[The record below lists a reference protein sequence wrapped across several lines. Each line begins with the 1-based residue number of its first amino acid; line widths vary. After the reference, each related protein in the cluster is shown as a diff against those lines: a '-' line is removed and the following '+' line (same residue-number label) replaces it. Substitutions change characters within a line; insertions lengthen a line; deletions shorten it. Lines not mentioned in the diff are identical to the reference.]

1 MNWHKKFQI
10 TLGLVTEVLIAW
22 NIMTLIVEAVNR
34 VVDIMPS
41 WLIIIIASAVIIGV
55 IVYSY
60 FAKDDSEE
68 EVPVPQKGKKKY
80 FRGNPIESIFEF
92 CSLDAQSLVYWHDK
106 IKHISVIKSMPYR
119 VVESAISHKALFKAI
134 KKSEVV

>member
-34 VVDIMPS
+34 VVGIMPS

-68 EVPVPQKGKKKY
+68 EVPVPQKGKKK
-80 FRGNPIESIFEF
+80 FR
-92 CSLDAQSLVYWHDK
+92 
-106 IKHISVIKSMPYR
+106 
-119 VVESAISHKALFKAI
+119 
-134 KKSEVV
+134 

>member
-10 TLGLVTEVLIAW
+10 TLGLVTEALIAW

-55 IVYSY
+55 VVYSY
-60 FAKDDSEE
+60 FTKDNGKE
-68 EVPVPQKGKKKY
+68 EVPAPQKGKKKT
-80 FRGNPIESIFEF
+80 R
-92 CSLDAQSLVYWHDK
+92 
-106 IKHISVIKSMPYR
+106 
-119 VVESAISHKALFKAI
+119 
-134 KKSEVV
+134 

>member
-1 MNWHKKFQI
+1 MGVDTDMKKPCSNCSNAIEYNSRKRRFYDPDWRKPCCCHCD
-10 TLGLVTEVLIAW
+10 LLKK
-22 NIMTLIVEAVNR
+22 
-34 VVDIMPS
+34 
-41 WLIIIIASAVIIGV
+41 
-55 IVYSY
+55 Y
-60 FAKDDSEE
+60 KDFRES
-68 EVPVPQKGKKKY
+68 KKKY

-134 KKSEVV
+134 KKSEADL

>member
-1 MNWHKKFQI
+1 MKKPCSNCSNAI
-10 TLGLVTEVLIAW
+10 EYNHLKRKVRDPDWRNPCCHYCDLLK
-22 NIMTLIVEAVNR
+22 M
-34 VVDIMPS
+34 
-41 WLIIIIASAVIIGV
+41 
-55 IVYSY
+55 Y
-60 FAKDDSEE
+60 KDFRES
-68 EVPVPQKGKKKY
+68 KKKY

>member
-1 MNWHKKFQI
+1 MKKPCSSCQNSIEYDYKKRKVYEPDWHKQCCTNCDLLK
-10 TLGLVTEVLIAW
+10 
-22 NIMTLIVEAVNR
+22 R
-34 VVDIMPS
+34 
-41 WLIIIIASAVIIGV
+41 
-55 IVYSY
+55 Y
-60 FAKDDSEE
+60 KDFRES
-68 EVPVPQKGKKKY
+68 KKKY

-134 KKSEVV
+134 KKSEAV